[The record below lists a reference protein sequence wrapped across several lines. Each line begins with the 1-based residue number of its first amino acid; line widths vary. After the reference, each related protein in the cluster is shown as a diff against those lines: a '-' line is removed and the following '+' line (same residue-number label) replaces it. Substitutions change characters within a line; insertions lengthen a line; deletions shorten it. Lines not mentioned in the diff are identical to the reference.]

1 MECRPL
7 VQLECEATL
16 LHTQIG
22 LLDAKL
28 VMHRLAYKRVR
39 RLRQRKWWIRTM
51 LGPER
56 RLVQST
62 AICDSAGGHPTTL
75 FLFSYQK

>member
-1 MECRPL
+1 
-7 VQLECEATL
+7 
-16 LHTQIG
+16 
-22 LLDAKL
+22 
-28 VMHRLAYKRVR
+28 MHRLAYKRVR
-39 RLRQRKWWIRTM
+39 RLRQRKWWIRAM